1 MASDGRGRRRRSGCN
16 RLAILSSSRSEGSY
30 SHGNVPGVG
39 VLRLRRMIR
48 FANRSAALRMTNLSI
63 TLRSGWQIYQSSAN
77 SLCSSVVSVVK
88 FHS

>member
-1 MASDGRGRRRRSGCN
+1 MASDARGRKRRSGRNGLTICHP
-16 RLAILSSSRSEGSY
+16 RAAKGPY
-30 SHGNVPGVG
+30 AHGNVPGVG